1 MDFHMRN
8 TTFISSMVL
17 SVACVSAANGAF
29 QSIDDF
35 TIGGSAV
42 GDYASR
48 LSGGQFVDETASFGL
63 SGYRQLG
70 GQYLSNS
77 GGFNATAAS
86 NSSSSVVI
94 GSNKMSM
101 SYGGAKASSGTWQNK
116 ATGGS
121 NYGLAPANGD
131 SVSNQTAV
139 AGWEV
144 LGSGGTPSDWSTLTS
159 LSFDIANYTT
169 GGLSSANT
177 PRLSLSLGFL
187 SDPTDVY
194 TGDYRTFNI
203 TLANGIASLSNSDLT
218 TAGVNLSGIVCV
230 NLYLSN
236 TYTTALL
243 TTAGVGN
250 IPSASLDISN
260 FGVSGVPAPGAV
272 ALLGAAGLIGA
283 RRRRA

>member
-94 GSNKMSM
+94 GSNKMS
-101 SYGGAKASSGTWQNK
+101 
-116 ATGGS
+116 
-121 NYGLAPANGD
+121 
-131 SVSNQTAV
+131 
-139 AGWEV
+139 
-144 LGSGGTPSDWSTLTS
+144 
-159 LSFDIANYTT
+159 
-169 GGLSSANT
+169 
-177 PRLSLSLGFL
+177 LSLGFL

-243 TTAGVGN
+243 TNVGVGN